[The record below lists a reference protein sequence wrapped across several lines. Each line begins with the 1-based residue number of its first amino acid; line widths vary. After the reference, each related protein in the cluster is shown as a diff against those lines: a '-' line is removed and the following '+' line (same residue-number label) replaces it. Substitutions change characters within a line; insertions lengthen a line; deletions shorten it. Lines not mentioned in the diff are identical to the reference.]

1 MISWPFLAVLFSGWL
16 YVDAA
21 YRGPS
26 WQRWLFRPITLLL
39 LLLWG
44 WNAEF
49 LTAQGYLILAALAVS
64 LIADMIRML
73 PSERLLTAL
82 GLMFVSYLLYTISFG
97 MQLDFSLYL
106 PWLPVPLVIAAIT
119 LVVIWTKLE
128 NLQAVVFA
136 LLIMSMIMA
145 WVAGDQFF
153 GLGRDYNFSI
163 MVGAF
168 LLFISNCIWLIARFR
183 FPFKASKAIVAT
195 LYFLG
200 QFFIIRAI
208 YLQ

>member
-1 MISWPFLAVLFSGWL
+1 M
-16 YVDAA
+16 DAA
-21 YRGPS
+21 YRGPE
-26 WQRWLFRPITLLL
+26 WQRWLFRPITLIL

-44 WNAEF
+44 WNADF
-49 LTAQGYLILAALAVS
+49 LTTQGYLILAALAVS
-64 LIADMIRML
+64 LLADIMRMVS
-73 PSERLLTAL
+73 SERLLISVAL
-82 GLMFVSYLLYTISFG
+82 LFISYLLYTISFG

-106 PWLPVPLVIAAIT
+106 PWLPVPLIIAAIT
-119 LVVIWTKLE
+119 LILIWSKLAE
-128 NLQAVVFA
+128 LQALVFA

-183 FPFKASKAIVAT
+183 FPFKASKAIVAA

-208 YLQ
+208 YL

>member
-21 YRGPS
+21 YRGPE
-26 WQRWLFRPITLLL
+26 WQRWLFRPITLIL

-44 WNAEF
+44 WNADF
-49 LTAQGYLILAALAVS
+49 LTSQSYLILAGLAVS
-64 LIADMIRML
+64 LLADMMRML
-73 PSERLLTAL
+73 SSERLLASVA
-82 GLMFVSYLLYTISFG
+82 LMFTSYLLYTISFG

-106 PWLPVPLVIAAIT
+106 PWLPIPLVIAAIT
-119 LVVIWTKLE
+119 LVLIWTKLE
-128 NLQAVVFA
+128 DMQAMVFA

-183 FPFKASKAIVAT
+183 FSFKASKAIVAA

-208 YLQ
+208 YL

>member
-1 MISWPFLAVLFSGWL
+1 MSWPFLAVLFSGWL

-21 YRGPS
+21 YRGPE
-26 WQRWLFRPITLLL
+26 WQRWLFRPITLIL

-44 WNAEF
+44 WNADF
-49 LTAQGYLILAALAVS
+49 LTSQSYLILAGLAVS
-64 LIADMIRML
+64 LLADMMRML
-73 PSERLLTAL
+73 SSERLLASVA
-82 GLMFVSYLLYTISFG
+82 LMFTSYLLYTISFG

-106 PWLPVPLVIAAIT
+106 PWLPIPLVIAAIT
-119 LVVIWTKLE
+119 LVLIWTKLE
-128 NLQAVVFA
+128 DMQAMVFA

-183 FPFKASKAIVAT
+183 FSFKASKAIVAA

-208 YLQ
+208 YL

>member
-21 YRGPS
+21 YRGPE
-26 WQRWLFRPITLLL
+26 WQRWLFRPITLIL

-44 WNAEF
+44 WSADF
-49 LTAQGYLILAALAVS
+49 LTSQGYLILAGLAVS
-64 LIADMIRML
+64 LLADMMRML
-73 PSERLLTAL
+73 SSERLLASVA
-82 GLMFVSYLLYTISFG
+82 LMFTSYLLYTISFG

-106 PWLPVPLVIAAIT
+106 PWLPIPLVIAAIT
-119 LVVIWTKLE
+119 LVLIWTKLE
-128 NLQAVVFA
+128 DMQAMVFA

-183 FPFKASKAIVAT
+183 FSFKASKAIVAA

-208 YLQ
+208 YL

>member
-21 YRGPS
+21 YRGPD

-49 LTAQGYLILAALAVS
+49 LTVEGYLILAGLALS
-64 LIADMIRML
+64 LIADMVRML
-73 PSERLLTAL
+73 SSEHLLTYAV
-82 GLMFVSYLLYTISFG
+82 LMFASYLLYAISFG
-97 MQLDFSLYL
+97 MQFNFSLYL
-106 PWLPVPLVIAAIT
+106 PWLPIPLVIAAVT
-119 LVVIWTKLE
+119 LIVIWTKLE
-128 NLQAVVFA
+128 SLQAIVFA

-183 FPFKASKAIVAT
+183 FPFKASTAVVAT

-208 YLQ
+208 YL

>member
-1 MISWPFLAVLFSGWL
+1 MSWPFLAVLFSGWL

-21 YRGPS
+21 YRGPE
-26 WQRWLFRPITLLL
+26 WQRWLFRPITLIL

-44 WNAEF
+44 WSADF
-49 LTAQGYLILAALAVS
+49 LTSQGYLILAGLAVS
-64 LIADMIRML
+64 LLADMMRML
-73 PSERLLTAL
+73 SSERLLASVA
-82 GLMFVSYLLYTISFG
+82 LMFTSYLLYTISFG

-106 PWLPVPLVIAAIT
+106 PWLPIPLVIAAIT
-119 LVVIWTKLE
+119 LVLIWTKLE
-128 NLQAVVFA
+128 DMQAMVFA

-183 FPFKASKAIVAT
+183 FSFKASKAIVAA

-208 YLQ
+208 YL